1 MDRLQLAL
9 VISLQSAEGLT
20 SDSAAKILEERVREA
35 VMKERLAA
43 VFDSEELE
51 AGTMGEEDE
60 WEGEWQQVLARLK
73 Q

>member
-1 MDRLQLAL
+1 LDRLQLAL
-9 VISLQSAEGLT
+9 VISLQSAEGLS

-43 VFDSEELE
+43 VFDSEDLE
-51 AGTMGEEDE
+51 AGATGEEDE
-60 WEGEWQQVLARLK
+60 WEGEWQQVLERLK

>member
-60 WEGEWQQVLARLK
+60 WEGEWQQVLERLK